1 MGGDLQSPPMVS
13 ARIATVLVGV
23 LIAASAVAFLRAE
36 HLKLERSPVAK
47 PSIQK
52 FFSATCIA
60 GTRHCSPSH
69 RAALSFTL
77 RRPATVA
84 LAIVDGD
91 GHVVRTAER
100 PGRAPQGRR
109 SGRRGTGAPPRASS
123 RPTATTTCAST
134 CGRSTGRS
142 RSPTRWCST
151 TRRRWSPSRA
161 RPATTPVRY
170 GVSERARV
178 WAVARIA
185 NYTGPG
191 DAPRASFR
199 GRNGV
204 VHFKPSRKIPPGT
217 PIDLVLVALDAA
229 GNSSTIVPVTGLH
242 MPAL

>member
-1 MGGDLQSPPMVS
+1 MGGDLQSPPMAR
-13 ARIATVLVGV
+13 ARIATVVVGV
-23 LIAASAVAFLRAE
+23 LLVAAAAAFLRAE
-36 HLKLERSPVAK
+36 HLKLERSPVAR

-52 FFSATCIA
+52 YFSATCTA

-84 LAIVDGD
+84 LAIVDSD
-91 GHVVRTAER
+91 GHLVRRLGGPAAR
-100 PGRAPQGRR
+100 PK
-109 SGRRGTGAPPRASS
+109 GAV
-123 RPTATTTCAST
+123 
-134 CGRSTGRS
+134 
-142 RSPTRWCST
+142 ST
-151 TRRRWSPSRA
+151 TWDGRTDSGALAPDGDYHLRVELRSLDRTITIPDPLVLDDTRPVVTVESPPGA
-161 RPATTPVRY
+161 IPVRY

-185 NYTGPG
+185 DYTGAG

-204 VHFKPSRKIPPGT
+204 VHFQHARQIPPGT

-229 GNSSTIVPVTGLH
+229 GNSSTIVPVAGLH
-242 MPAL
+242 MPAG